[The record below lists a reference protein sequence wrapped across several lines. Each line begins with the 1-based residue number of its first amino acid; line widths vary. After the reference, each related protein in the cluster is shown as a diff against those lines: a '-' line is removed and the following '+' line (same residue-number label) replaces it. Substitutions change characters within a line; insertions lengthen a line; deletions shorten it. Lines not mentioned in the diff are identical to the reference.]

1 MPDIQWQGSR
11 LDTAKGKARALGERF
26 YLETEADLD
35 NILDKEC
42 QEEYSSTLVVDQLV
56 TNADVQAIVRKV
68 KPDKCP
74 EANKIPNWFLQSM
87 EEPLIRALQALL
99 TAVNKVS
106 YFLRRF
112 RTACTIVL
120 WKPSKLDYS
129 NLGA

>member
-68 KPDKCP
+68 KPDKCLGAD
-74 EANKIPNWFLQSM
+74 EIPNWFL
-87 EEPLIRALQALL
+87 
-99 TAVNKVS
+99 
-106 YFLRRF
+106 
-112 RTACTIVL
+112 
-120 WKPSKLDYS
+120 
-129 NLGA
+129 